1 MSRAPWLP
9 FALLLAYGVAFAS
22 RASGVAPLA
31 FDDHPGQLARLIHVV
46 REGPAPWAWNMGWWA
61 GYPEMQFYPPGWF
74 YAGASLSWVSLGA
87 VSPTAAYQVMLW
99 TTFLAPGLAAF
110 VLLHRLLG
118 DGWCALPGAFA
129 VLAFAGD
136 PAGGSASGV
145 EGGTHIG
152 MVAARLGWALLPLL
166 SLALAPW
173 TSDGGRFPRVAVFV
187 LTAIVLTHPAHTPAA
202 VAVLVAAAL
211 VSPARRALARV
222 TVAAVAALWLAA
234 FWLVPLL
241 AHLAETRALAWGALA
256 RSTVATPFTA
266 ILVAFAVLA
275 VTRRQNPA
283 VTAALHAVWLALL
296 GVGLDALVVEPLGL
310 RFLPTDRVADGAWI
324 LLLVASG
331 LGAGIVVNTISRR
344 VPPVVAA
351 GVVIVTLVV
360 FSLPGR
366 ALALWPRAADWPSYA
381 TVTQGLR
388 LDDLWR
394 ALREAPPGRVLFIRS
409 GVPLVY
415 GREWYRPHTH
425 VTALTPW
432 LTGRDIIGGTFTHGA
447 PVAAFVYRGDAGSA
461 PITRLA
467 EQLDGVSLFGRP
479 LDALDAA
486 TFQAYARRLRIAAVV
501 ALEDDAGHLAF
512 LTDPPYRRRSVPPF
526 LVFVGNDAPAPI
538 RPLGGSRWE
547 VTVDGIGEWRSTGVA
562 FSPLWRAEHDVRP
575 IATRCGL
582 LGDLEVRTEPGVE
595 TVRLAYGPGRVEV
608 AALAL
613 SAAGLFVLIADRWR
627 RLYMRGSRR
636 PPSPPAS
643 APPA

>member
-1 MSRAPWLP
+1 VSRATWLP

-22 RASGVAPLA
+22 RAFGVAPLA
-31 FDDHPGQLARLIHVV
+31 FDDHPGQLARLLHVV
-46 REGPAPWAWNMGWWA
+46 REGPAPWAWNTGWWA

-74 YAGASLSWVSLGA
+74 YVGASLSWVSFGV

-99 TTFLAPGLAAF
+99 TTYLAPGLATF

-145 EGGTHIG
+145 EGGTHVG

-173 TSDGGRFPRVAVFV
+173 TSGGGRFPRAAVVV

-211 VSPARRALARV
+211 VSPARRALACV
-222 TVAAVAALWLAA
+222 TVAALAALGLAA

-256 RSTVATPFTA
+256 RSAIATPFTA
-266 ILVAFAVLA
+266 MLVAFALLA
-275 VTRRQNPA
+275 VTRRRSAA
-283 VTAALHAVWLALL
+283 VTATLHAVWLALL

-331 LGAGIVVNTISRR
+331 LGAGVVVDAVSRR
-344 VPPVVAA
+344 VPPLVAA
-351 GVVIVTLVV
+351 GVVIVTLVA

-381 TVTQGLR
+381 TVSQGLR

-394 ALREAPPGRVLFIRS
+394 AIREAPPGRVLFIRS
-409 GVPLVY
+409 GAPLVY
-415 GREWYRPHTH
+415 GSEWYRPHTH

-432 LTGRDIIGGTFTHGA
+432 LTGRAIIGGTFTHGA

-467 EQLDGVSLFGRP
+467 EQLDGVSLFGWP
-479 LDALDAA
+479 LDALDAP

-512 LTDPPYRRRSVPPF
+512 LADPPYRRRSVPPF
-526 LVFVGNDAPAPI
+526 LVFFSNDAPAPI

-547 VTVDGIGEWRSTGVA
+547 VTLDGAGEWRSTGVA
-562 FSPLWRAEHDVRP
+562 FSPLWRAERNARP
-575 IATRCGL
+575 IATRRGL
-582 LGDLEVRTEPGVE
+582 LGDLEVRTGPGVE
-595 TVRLAYGPGRVEV
+595 TVRLAYGPGGVEV

-613 SAAGLFVLIADRWR
+613 SAAALFVLIVDGWR
-627 RLYMRGSRR
+627 RYMGGSGR
-636 PPSPPAS
+636 PPNPPAS

>member
-1 MSRAPWLP
+1 VSRATWLP

-22 RASGVAPLA
+22 RALRVAPLA

-46 REGPAPWAWNMGWWA
+46 RAGPAPWAWNTGWWA

-74 YAGASLSWVSLGA
+74 YVGACLSWVSLGA

-99 TTFLAPGLAAF
+99 TTYLAPGLATF

-173 TSDGGRFPRVAVFV
+173 TSGGGRFPRVAILV

-222 TVAAVAALWLAA
+222 AVAALAALALAA

-241 AHLAETRALAWGALA
+241 APLAETRALAWGALA
-256 RSTVATPFTA
+256 RATITTPFAA
-266 ILVAFAVLA
+266 ILVAFALLA
-275 VTRRQNPA
+275 ATRRRRPA

-296 GVGLDALVVEPLGL
+296 AVGLDALVVEPLGL
-310 RFLPTDRVADGAWI
+310 RFLPTDRVADGAWL

-331 LGAGIVVNTISRR
+331 LGAGVVVDAVARR
-344 VPPVVAA
+344 VPPFVAA
-351 GVVIVTLVV
+351 GLVIVTLVV

-366 ALALWPRAADWPSYA
+366 ALALWPRTADWPSYA
-381 TVTQGLR
+381 AVNQGLR
-388 LDDLWR
+388 LDDLWH

-415 GREWYRPHTH
+415 GSEWYRPHTH

-447 PVAAFVYRGDAGSA
+447 PVAAFVYRGDAGAA
-461 PITRLA
+461 PITQLA

-479 LDALDAA
+479 LDALDAE
-486 TFQAYARRLRIAAVV
+486 TFQTYARRLRIAAVV
-501 ALEDDAGHLAF
+501 ALEDDAGHLGF
-512 LTDPPYRRRSVPPF
+512 LADASYRRRSLPPF
-526 LVFVGNDAPAPI
+526 LVFVGIDAPAPI
-538 RPLGGSRWE
+538 RPLGGGRWE
-547 VTVDGIGEWRSTGVA
+547 VTLEGVGEWRSTGVA
-562 FSPLWRAEHDVRP
+562 FSPLWRAERDARP
-575 IATRCGL
+575 IATRRGL
-582 LGDLEVRTEPGVE
+582 LGDLEVRAEPDVG
-595 TVRLAYGPGRVEV
+595 TVRLAYGPGVVEIG
-608 AALAL
+608 ALAL
-613 SAAGLFVLIADRWR
+613 SAAGLFVLIVDRR
-627 RLYMRGSRR
+627 RYMGGSGR
-636 PPSPPAS
+636 PANPPAS
-643 APPA
+643 AII